1 MSRNPILLGVLAL
14 AAATTALHTV
24 GGPPTPIA
32 RESGTRQASHAA
44 TVRRIEPADSG
55 SVQNSWSDSFK
66 TDPTEEGRE
75 VAQRALRS
83 KICAFVSCDTSKLAA
98 GATARAEISENHA
111 QPTPEHTSVQH
122 DGPRAAAGELVPWLT
137 VSGAGASSSTE
148 AMYQEP
154 PQIIIATV
162 PDPVHTHGALLFDR
176 SIDAIEDALQDSGWD
191 YQGSWMPWSTGTDKA
206 ESGTIEDAEE
216 ERLFKGGREQYPGI
230 ILFRPAAS
238 RKRERPLLL
247 LILGDSPTTGVVAS
261 QFREA
266 LGIFLKLS
274 SDTEPLRIIG
284 PDYTGAEPSFYALLQ
299 HARDHHGEQLI
310 AGHRPISV
318 ASGTVSDS
326 HC

>member
-1 MSRNPILLGVLAL
+1 MSRNPILLGVLAF

-24 GGPPTPIA
+24 SGPPAPIA
-32 RESGTRQASHAA
+32 HESGTRHASHAA
-44 TVRRIEPADSG
+44 TVRRVEPADSG
-55 SVQNSWSDSFK
+55 PAENSWSDSFK

-83 KICAFVSCDTSKLAA
+83 KICAFVPCATSKLPAGIAA
-98 GATARAEISENHA
+98 GPQT
-111 QPTPEHTSVQH
+111 
-122 DGPRAAAGELVPWLT
+122 AAGELVPWLT
-137 VSGAGASSSTE
+137 ETRGTAFSSAD

-154 PQIIIATV
+154 AEIILATV

-191 YQGSWMPWSTGTDKA
+191 YQGSWMPWTTGTDKA
-206 ESGTIEDAEE
+206 EGDTIEDAEE

-230 ILFRPAAS
+230 ILFRPSAS
-238 RKRERPLLL
+238 HKRERPLLL

-266 LGIFLKLS
+266 IGIFLKLS
-274 SDTEPLRIIG
+274 SDTEPLRILG

-299 HARDHHGEQLI
+299 HARDYHGEQLI
-310 AGHRPISV
+310 AGTPPDLGGKRHCQRLALRPCP
-318 ASGTVSDS
+318 ARYQAF
-326 HC
+326 